1 MLVKLD
7 KCALWPYYEESYYK
21 EYHGHRKP
29 DFEVEI
35 PDDLWGYYVE
45 TKKDFFG
52 ALQEIKE
59 YLKDE

>member
-7 KCALWPYYEESYYK
+7 KCELWPYYEE
-21 EYHGHRKP
+21 YHGYMIP
-29 DFEVEI
+29 DFEVDI
-35 PDDLWGYYVE
+35 PDDLWNYYVE